1 MSVIV
6 NSSWR
11 LVWSSSCSRESRAA
25 HSTCTPTSA
34 PCSRGPHATAQVW
47 WQGKSTS
54 LPRAGSQCPLSPTVR
69 SNIHHSS
76 GNLQPHFWS
85 VCGLE
90 NILGEKDKKIREIS
104 RNVVDSRVR
113 QLYCWCDSAW
123 LMTQSIIAWY
133 RGSQSTR
140 SSGLWPAQR
149 SVQRMQKII
158 AKYSNPG
165 LTYLAISYKCIVS

>member
-25 HSTCTPTSA
+25 HSNCTPTSA
-34 PCSRGPHATAQVW
+34 PCSRGPQATAQVW

-90 NILGEKDKKIREIS
+90 NISGEKDKKIREIS
-104 RNVVDSRVR
+104 RNVVDSPTALLLV
-113 QLYCWCDSAW
+113 W
-123 LMTQSIIAWY
+123 LRLTHDTINNCLIPRLTINTQ
-133 RGSQSTR
+133 R
-140 SSGLWPAQR
+140 WPAQR

-158 AKYSNPG
+158 AKYSKPG